1 VTEDMDRRYLT
12 YIRDAIDLIEAR
24 ARVGREEFMESA
36 DVQDAILWRLQ
47 TLAEATGKLSQTT
60 KDRHPDIRWRAIYGF
75 RNIVAHGYLELN
87 LDRVWEIS
95 EHHLP
100 PLRSAVDDELSS

>member
-12 YIRDAIDLIEAR
+12 YIRDAIDLIEVR
-24 ARVGREEFMESA
+24 SRVGREEFLKSA
-36 DVQDAILWRLQ
+36 DIQDAILWRLQ

-87 LDRVWEIS
+87 LDRVWEII